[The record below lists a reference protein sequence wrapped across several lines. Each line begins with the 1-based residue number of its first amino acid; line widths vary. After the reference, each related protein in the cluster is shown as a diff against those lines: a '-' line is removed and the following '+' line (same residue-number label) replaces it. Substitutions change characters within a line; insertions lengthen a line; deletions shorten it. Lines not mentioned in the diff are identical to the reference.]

1 MVICALGLLPAKDVL
16 RSSFQASAALLNRAF
31 NCCTLNKIFIK
42 GGRIVNVCRMQD
54 VIIV

>member
-31 NCCTLNKIFIK
+31 NCCTLNKSFLK

-54 VIIV
+54 AIIV